1 MECEVCGREIV
12 GRALNIVIDGAKL
25 VVCSE
30 CAQLSPVAQR
40 SYREE
45 PERTQVKKP
54 AAPAPR
60 VRQPSVRAV
69 TVESPIRDDL
79 ELVENYGSLVRKARE
94 KMGLTHDELSRKA
107 GAKISILQKL
117 ETGKMVPDQD
127 LAKRLEYTL
136 NIKLLQSTSK
146 VIVEEKFKAK
156 LSELT
161 LGDVVSTKKKE
172 EE

>member
-1 MECEVCGREIV
+1 MECEVCGREIF

-30 CAQLSPVAQR
+30 CAQLSPSAQQ
-40 SYREE
+40 SYRDER
-45 PERTQVKKP
+45 ERTEVKNP
-54 AAPAPR
+54 ATPAPR
-60 VRQPSVRAV
+60 VRQQPVRAA
-69 TVESPIRDDL
+69 TLETPIRDDL

-94 KMGLTHDELSRKA
+94 KRGLTHDELSRKA

-127 LAKRLEYTL
+127 LAKRLEHTL
-136 NIKLLQSTSK
+136 KIKLLQPTSK

-156 LSELT
+156 PQELT
-161 LGDVVSTKKKE
+161 LGDVVSTRKKE